1 MTQYA
6 ALLQPMKLRHLTL
19 RNRVFSTAH
28 APGFAKDGMPG
39 ERYRLYHAEKARG
52 GLALTIMGG
61 SSSVA
66 LDSPLPFNQVDLAT
80 DDVIP
85 DLEAA
90 AAAVHA
96 HGAAFFCQITHIGR
110 RAAFG
115 SHHWLPLIGPSAT
128 REVAHRSY
136 AKEMED
142 WDFARVTGD
151 FARAALRLKRAG
163 LDGVEVI
170 AAAHHLVDSFLSPVT
185 NRRTDRYGGS
195 LENRARFGLEVLGAI
210 RTAVGEDFVI
220 GLRISG
226 DEMMRGG
233 MDQSEMLKAILLFAN
248 SGLVDYLSIYQAS
261 GDHVAD
267 LAAMLPDMSYS
278 AGHFLHLPSAVRAE
292 TDVPVFH
299 ASTIRDLATANRAV
313 AEGHVDMIAMT
324 RAHVADPHILRKLV
338 EGRED
343 DIRQCVGAGN
353 CTGSPVGLLCIQNA
367 ATGRERA
374 LPHVITRAP
383 GPARKVVI
391 AGAGP
396 AGLEAARV
404 AAARGHEVVLLEA
417 GDRVGGQLNLAVR
430 VPWRASLA
438 GIPRWLEGQ
447 VGKLGVDLRLNTRA
461 TADAVAAL
469 APDVVI
475 VATGGRPRPLAA
487 AGADLTVSGWDIL
500 SGRVAPASRVLV
512 YDEVGVQAGLGLGEF
527 LADRGAEVEF
537 AVVDRMAGAGLGG
550 TNHVTFVR
558 RLYQKNVIVTP
569 DVELVGAYA
578 EGNQRIA
585 ILRNT
590 VTDAEEERA
599 VDQIVTELG
608 TLPEDGLYLALRPLS
623 VNLGELDHAAFI
635 ATRPQTIATNPAGRF
650 QLFRIGDAVAGRDVH
665 AGIYDALRLGLA
677 L

>member
-1 MTQYA
+1 MSRYD

-28 APGFAKDGMPG
+28 APGFAESGMPG

-80 DDVIP
+80 DEVIP
-85 DLEAA
+85 HLEAA
-90 AAAVHA
+90 AKAVHA
-96 HGAAFFCQITHIGR
+96 HGAAFFCQITHLGR

-142 WDFARVTGD
+142 WDFPRVIGN
-151 FARAALRLKRAG
+151 FAEAALRLKRAG

-170 AAAHHLVDSFLSPVT
+170 AAAHHLIDSFLSPVT
-185 NRRTDRYGGS
+185 NGRTDRYGGS
-195 LENRARFGLEVLGAI
+195 LENRARFGIEVLEAI
-210 RTAVGEDFVI
+210 RAAVGEDFVI

-226 DEMMRGG
+226 DEMIRGG
-233 MDQSEMLKAILLFAN
+233 MDQSEMLKASLLFAN

-267 LAAMLPDMSYS
+267 LAAMLPDMSYP
-278 AGHFLHLPSAVRAE
+278 AGHFLYLPSAIRAE
-292 TDVPVFH
+292 TDLPIFH
-299 ASTIRDLATANRAV
+299 ASTVRDVATANRAV
-313 AEGHVDMIAMT
+313 ADGHVDMIAMT
-324 RAHVADPHILRKLV
+324 RAHVADPHIMRKLTG
-338 EGRED
+338 GRED
-343 DIRQCVGAGN
+343 DIRQCVGANN
-353 CTGSPVGLLCIQNA
+353 CAGSPVGLLCIQNA
-367 ATGRERA
+367 ATGRERF
-374 LPHVITRAP
+374 LPHVITRSD

-404 AAARGHEVVLLEA
+404 AASRGHRVVLFEA
-417 GDRVGGQLNLAVR
+417 ADRVGGQLELAVK

-438 GIPRWLEGQ
+438 GISRWLEGQ
-447 VGKLGVDLRLNTRA
+447 IRKLGVDLRLGTPGTPDLVEA
-461 TADAVAAL
+461 E

-475 VATGGRPRPLAA
+475 VATGGRPRPPAVEGSELM
-487 AGADLTVSGWDIL
+487 VNGWDIL
-500 SGRVAPASRVLV
+500 SGKVAPAPRVLV

-527 LADRGAEVEF
+527 LADRGSEVEF
-537 AVVDRMAGAGLGG
+537 ATVDRMAGAGLGG

-569 DVELVGAYA
+569 DVELIGAFA
-578 EGNQRIA
+578 EGNQTVA
-585 ILRNT
+585 VLRNT

-608 TLPEDGLYLALRPLS
+608 TLPSDELYFALRPAS

-635 ATRPQTIATNPAGRF
+635 ATKPQTIATNPDGRF